1 MQITNLRPVDHGGP
15 GPTVTVASFTVQVT
29 PDVTLNNVQL
39 RRKPDGSYRIQ
50 PPRAFGE
57 PSAFFTGPLARKL
70 AEAATIEFERQCA
83 RDITSR

>member
-1 MQITNLRPVDHGGP
+1 MQITSMRPIAYGGP
-15 GPTVTVASFTVQVT
+15 GPTITVASFTVQVT
-29 PDVTLNNVQL
+29 PDLILNNVQL

-57 PSAFFTGPLARKL
+57 PSAFLTGPLAKHL

-83 RDITSR
+83 RDVTHR